1 MKRVAVVMGAPS
13 AVIQNLFREL
23 AERWQSDMRIA
34 GVIEE
39 PHGLADRKCNA
50 GYLRSITNGTL
61 YPIFQDL
68 GPGAE
73 ACHLE
78 GAGAISATAAIEQD
92 IAAGCD
98 LVMLSKFGKL
108 EASRGGL
115 IGAFTAAIDAGLPV
129 LTSVS
134 PAFEQSWE
142 TFAAP
147 LFDVL
152 EADSSKIEAWRRTIF
167 DGAAA
172 DRSLRASPI

>member
-1 MKRVAVVMGAPS
+1 MKRIAVVKGSPS
-13 AVIQNLFREL
+13 SVIQNLLREL
-23 AERWQSDMRIA
+23 AERWQSDIRIA
-34 GVIEE
+34 GVVEE

-50 GYLRSITNGTL
+50 GYLRSIASGTL

-68 GPGAE
+68 GRGAE

-78 GAGAISATAAIEQD
+78 GAGAISATEAIEQD

-108 EASRGGL
+108 EASREGL
-115 IGAFTAAIDAGLPV
+115 SGAFAAAIDAGLPV

-134 PAFEQSWE
+134 PAFEQAWE
-142 TFAAP
+142 KFAAP
-147 LFDVL
+147 LFHVL
-152 EADSSKIEAWRRTIF
+152 PADPNEIDAWRRAIF

-172 DRSLRASPI
+172 GRRLQA

>member
-1 MKRVAVVMGAPS
+1 MKRVAVVKGAPS
-13 AVIQNLFREL
+13 AVIQNLLREL
-23 AERWQSDMRIA
+23 AERWQPDIRIA

-50 GYLRSITNGTL
+50 GYLRSITSGTL

-78 GAGAISATAAIEQD
+78 GAGAVSATEAIERD

-108 EASRGGL
+108 EASRDGL
-115 IGAFTAAIDAGLPV
+115 SGAFTAAIDAGLPV

-134 PAFEQSWE
+134 PAFEQAWE

-147 LFDVL
+147 LFHVL
-152 EADSSKIEAWRRTIF
+152 PADSNEIEAWRRTIF
-167 DGAAA
+167 EGTAVG
-172 DRSLRASPI
+172 RSLQS

>member
-1 MKRVAVVMGAPS
+1 MKRVAVVKGAS
-13 AVIQNLFREL
+13 SSVIQNLFREL
-23 AERWQSDMRIA
+23 AERWRSDIRVV
-34 GVIEE
+34 GVVEE

-50 GYLRSITNGTL
+50 GYLRSIASGTL

-78 GAGAISATAAIEQD
+78 GAGALTATQVIERD

-108 EASRGGL
+108 EASREGL
-115 IGAFTAAIDAGLPV
+115 SGAFAAAIDAGLPI

-134 PAFEQSWE
+134 PAFEPAWE

-152 EADSSKIEAWRRTIF
+152 SADPNEIEAWRRAIF
-167 DGAAA
+167 DGTSG
-172 DRSLRASPI
+172 DRSLQS

>member
-108 EASRGGL
+108 ETMQRGLWPAFAAAALAGL
-115 IGAFTAAIDAGLPV
+115 LLAPSIWLIAAVMFAFTLVRRRVPCVGHWYPLGAGCHAFHTLVPTVTV
-129 LTSVS
+129 L
-134 PAFEQSWE
+134 
-142 TFAAP
+142 
-147 LFDVL
+147 
-152 EADSSKIEAWRRTIF
+152 R
-167 DGAAA
+167 
-172 DRSLRASPI
+172 

>member
-1 MKRVAVVMGAPS
+1 MKRIAVVKGAPS
-13 AVIQNLFREL
+13 AVVQNLFREL
-23 AERWQSDMRIA
+23 AERWQSDIRVA

-50 GYLRSITNGTL
+50 GYLRSIISGTL
-61 YPIFQDL
+61 YPIFSDL

-78 GAGAISATAAIEQD
+78 GTGAISATEAIEQD

-108 EASRGGL
+108 EASREGL
-115 IGAFTAAIDAGLPV
+115 GGAFTAAIDAGLPV

-134 PAFEQSWE
+134 PAFEQAWE
-142 TFAAP
+142 AFAAP
-147 LFDVL
+147 LFHVL
-152 EADSSKIEAWRRTIF
+152 PADPNEIEAWRRTMF
-167 DGAAA
+167 DRAAVG
-172 DRSLRASPI
+172 RSL